1 MQQDSKGQMG
11 VQKCDSRRGRMPLN
25 VKHSTHECC
34 TQKCAKCAKA
44 LGVRC
49 WHFCHVFRFFSG
61 IPVDICRFCRGFCLH
76 AFKEALTNQGGF
88 KNSWPGKVAH
98 VPLEVLSLQLHASQC
113 SQKRPSWASS
123 VAAALTS
130 SAASS
135 STGSSASRCGCHICH
150 EL

>member
-1 MQQDSKGQMG
+1 MPAPPAPSPILAPCALKNLLTHQTCPNTTNKHWA
-11 VQKCDSRRGRMPLN
+11 RRI
-25 VKHSTHECC
+25 
-34 TQKCAKCAKA
+34 KA
-44 LGVRC
+44 LSASC
-49 WHFCHVFRFFSG
+49 WHFCHVCRFLGG
-61 IPVDICRFCRGFCLH
+61 IPVDICRFCRGFCH